1 MTLPQPWNVLKGDMN
16 RVGLRPPLAGE
27 VAGHAL
33 WHRRR
38 LAVRNRGRRSLV
50 SFADRDATLRLVTYR
65 RNTKAQEEATVPT
78 LRIPAFIFAIV
89 LAIAACSGAASPTA
103 PATAPST
110 AASAQA
116 SAGGSGSKAV
126 DIKNS
131 AFNPATIT
139 VKAGD
144 TVTWTNND
152 GFAHTVTLDDNS
164 VDSGNLNAGATF
176 DHAFAAAGTFAYHCK
191 IHASMHGT
199 VTVTP

>member
-1 MTLPQPWNVLKGDMN
+1 M
-16 RVGLRPPLAGE
+16 
-27 VAGHAL
+27 
-33 WHRRR
+33 
-38 LAVRNRGRRSLV
+38 
-50 SFADRDATLRLVTYR
+50 
-65 RNTKAQEEATVPT
+65 PT
-78 LRIPAFIFAIV
+78 LRIPVFIVVIV

-103 PATAPST
+103 PAAAPST

-126 DIKNS
+126 EIKNT
-131 AFNPATIT
+131 AFNPATVT

-144 TVTWTNND
+144 KVTWTNND

-176 DHAFAAAGTFAYHCK
+176 DHAFAAVGTFAYRCK

-199 VTVTP
+199 VTVSP

>member
-1 MTLPQPWNVLKGDMN
+1 M
-16 RVGLRPPLAGE
+16 
-27 VAGHAL
+27 
-33 WHRRR
+33 
-38 LAVRNRGRRSLV
+38 
-50 SFADRDATLRLVTYR
+50 
-65 RNTKAQEEATVPT
+65 PT
-78 LRIPAFIFAIV
+78 LRIPVFIVVIV

-103 PATAPST
+103 PAAAPST

-126 DIKNS
+126 EIKNT

-144 TVTWTNND
+144 KVTWTNND

-176 DHAFAAAGTFAYHCK
+176 DHAFAAVGTFAYRCK

-199 VTVTP
+199 VTVSP